1 MVTRQ
6 PIITVMGHVDHG
18 KTSLQDFIRESIM
31 VTKEPGQITQHVG
44 ASIVPM
50 NVIKKIS
57 NDLFKKI
64 NFDLKIPGLLFID
77 TPGHA
82 AFTNLRK
89 RGGNLAD
96 IAIVVIDINE
106 GFKQQTYEVIEILKN
121 YKVPFVIAANKID
134 KFPRYVSTETGNK
147 NAKSKHKKII
157 SDSIIKIINSQEPA
171 VVTNIEN
178 RLYEIVGTVY
188 EYGLQAERYDRV
200 SDFKK
205 EIPIIPISAVTGE
218 GIPDLLMIICA
229 LAQKFLTAKLE
240 MDPDAM
246 ARGTILEIKKPKGLG
261 RTLDVILY
269 EGTIKIGDKLIIAG
283 IDNVIETK
291 VKSLLQPLEMEELR
305 DDKTKSITI
314 RSAVASTGI
323 KILANDI
330 EDVIAGVPFVA
341 FDSKKEK
348 ELDLDAIREELMSE
362 VLEIITTN
370 SNEGIV
376 IKADTLGSLEA
387 LTFIAQEKDIKIS
400 DASVGKITKKDIIDA
415 QTEKEKNEI
424 NSFILAFNTE
434 ELDNSVIDLAK
445 ENGIKII
452 KSPVIYE
459 IIVKY
464 EEEKEK
470 IKKLI
475 TQREIGS
482 LTKPSKIKLL
492 MGYTFRQSNP
502 AVVGVEIVEGVLH
515 ANVNLIN
522 KEGKRVGTLKSI
534 QKEKE
539 FVNKCEKNTQVAAA
553 IENATVGRN
562 INEGDELYVQIT
574 EDEFKK
580 YKNNKD
586 FIDSGT
592 KEVLMEFAEIMRIQ
606 NPLWGI

>member
-18 KTSLQDFIRESIM
+18 KTSLQDFIRESTM
-31 VTKEPGQITQHVG
+31 VAKEPGQITQHVG

-57 NDLFKKI
+57 HDLFKKI

-134 KFPRYVSTETGNK
+134 KFPRFKSSEIGNK
-147 NAKSKHKKII
+147 NAVSKHKKII

-171 VVTNIEN
+171 VITSVEN

-200 SDFKK
+200 SDFTKQ
-205 EIPIIPISAVTGE
+205 IPIIPISAITGE

-229 LAQKFLTAKLE
+229 LAQKFLTNKLE
-240 MDPDAM
+240 MDPGGI
-246 ARGTILEIKKPKGLG
+246 ARGTILEVKKPKGLG
-261 RTLDVILY
+261 RALDVILY
-269 EGTIKIGDKLIIAG
+269 EGTIQKGDKLLIAG
-283 IDNVIETK
+283 VDDIIETK
-291 VKSLLQPLEMEELR
+291 VKSLLQPAEMEELR
-305 DDKTKSITI
+305 DEKTKSITI
-314 RSAVASTGI
+314 QSAVASTGI

-330 EDVIAGVPFVA
+330 EDVIAGVSFVA
-341 FDSKKEK
+341 FDEKREKDLDIKQIKKELMHEVK
-348 ELDLDAIREELMSE
+348 AI
-362 VLEIITTN
+362 VTTN

-387 LTFIAQEKDIKIS
+387 MTFIAQEKDIKIS
-400 DASVGKITKKDIIDA
+400 NASVGKITKKDIIDA
-415 QTEKEKNEI
+415 QTEREKNEI

-434 ELDNSVIDLAK
+434 ELDSSVIDLAK
-445 ENGIKII
+445 ENNIRII

-464 EEEKEK
+464 EEEKET

-475 TQREIGS
+475 TQREIGT

-502 AVVGVEIVEGVLH
+502 AVVGVEIVEGILY
-515 ANVNLIN
+515 ANVNLVN

-539 FVNKCEKNTQVAAA
+539 FVNKCEKNTQVAVA

-592 KEVLMEFAEIMRIQ
+592 KEVLKEFAEIMRIQ
-606 NPLWGI
+606 NPLWGV